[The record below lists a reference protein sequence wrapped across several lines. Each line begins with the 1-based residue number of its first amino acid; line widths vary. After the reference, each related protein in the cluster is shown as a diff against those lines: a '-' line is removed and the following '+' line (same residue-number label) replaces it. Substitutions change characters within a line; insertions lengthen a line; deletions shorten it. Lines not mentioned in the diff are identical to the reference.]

1 MKLPKVKLVL
11 FILMI
16 CFCNCNSKEEN
27 NFIYHSEFSS
37 IDIISK
43 TESLDSSLVRRMF
56 YKLDNIEAITQ
67 KEFVKKDI
75 NKRIVHFNLSKSENV
90 KVNFLTKNDTLIYNI
105 ENKKIKLN
113 EIQIE
118 YLNDFLKNLRDLKLQ
133 SNDLIFSFNLCLP
146 ENLYIENGK
155 LQPPP
160 PPPF

>member
-1 MKLPKVKLVL
+1 
-11 FILMI
+11 MI

-146 ENLYIENGK
+146 RISILKTENYNHLHLHLFRGGVMW
-155 LQPPP
+155 
-160 PPPF
+160 